1 MKSFQERTEI
11 IRGMIAQR
19 MRQSPCSEDISFTT
33 LQTWPELLIWGFPEG
48 MIFNII
54 VSCDLELK
62 KGYDLQQAIQA
73 VESNEESQPHEF
85 PDRHLINYIKYRLQ
99 KEYPQYVYLYND
111 SLLYSLKTSVEK
123 GMGIKIPDSLPVSV
137 TPEVPIA
144 PVPKVG
150 CDNKQLKKRNIY
162 LYSALVI
169 SFSLAFIFICIQS
182 CNRDKKDF
190 QKIEN
195 TIYSFQYKD
204 FIRKYPQSVYV
215 ERAYDGLLHIAK
227 KEGIQSLQKFV
238 RDYSGFDDHKKCVDY
253 EGYKNHEGYK
263 GSCPSHV
270 ELALLTIRD
279 SSIRY
284 FQKALYANTLDGWIA
299 YRNKVPDS
307 FKREYADS
315 LIDQKRWEEALQLN
329 TEEGYN
335 AYISQYQY
343 YSGGKYKK
351 EAERKKIDLWVSSF
365 FNPSKGKYET
375 HPQIHKVNSY
385 DVNKTTI
392 VITNSTKY
400 YLKIGFSGNES
411 QIITLAPSHD
421 TGVSLSNGEYR
432 IVAANTESNNIMD
445 ILDRNKSTN
454 NTDILDYKIFVGT
467 ANLSGGSYKGVY
479 RPCVPKPKPKPQTP
493 ITIDGLFNRYNYPI
507 FR

>member
-1 MKSFQERTEI
+1 
-11 IRGMIAQR
+11 MIAQR

-85 PDRHLINYIKYRLQ
+85 PDMHLINYIKYRLQ

-190 QKIEN
+190 QK
-195 TIYSFQYKD
+195 KD
-204 FIRKYPQSVYV
+204 K
-215 ERAYDGLLHIAK
+215 DK
-227 KEGIQSLQKFV
+227 
-238 RDYSGFDDHKKCVDY
+238 
-253 EGYKNHEGYK
+253 
-263 GSCPSHV
+263 
-270 ELALLTIRD
+270 
-279 SSIRY
+279 
-284 FQKALYANTLDGWIA
+284 
-299 YRNKVPDS
+299 
-307 FKREYADS
+307 
-315 LIDQKRWEEALQLN
+315 
-329 TEEGYN
+329 
-335 AYISQYQY
+335 
-343 YSGGKYKK
+343 
-351 EAERKKIDLWVSSF
+351 
-365 FNPSKGKYET
+365 
-375 HPQIHKVNSY
+375 
-385 DVNKTTI
+385 
-392 VITNSTKY
+392 
-400 YLKIGFSGNES
+400 
-411 QIITLAPSHD
+411 
-421 TGVSLSNGEYR
+421 
-432 IVAANTESNNIMD
+432 
-445 ILDRNKSTN
+445 
-454 NTDILDYKIFVGT
+454 
-467 ANLSGGSYKGVY
+467 
-479 RPCVPKPKPKPQTP
+479 
-493 ITIDGLFNRYNYPI
+493 
-507 FR
+507 